1 MAMGRHYTPEQKT
14 QFSGGFIATVIAIFV
29 AIIALIAWLVLG
41 SGSADSNSA
50 ADGAGEQSCIEGDLQ
65 LPVASGDKTLAQ
77 SLLASWNATTP
88 VVRDYCVQAVVA
100 EDISKAAVFIDANSP
115 LLQRTIEA
123 AGRKPASSTAGYPL
137 VAGQAAGIY
146 DPTATTDAEVR
157 ADLPADVVSYPGDS
171 PASAVVATALADDA
185 TAGADLL
192 LRDENTALA
201 DAAGP
206 TAAVQA
212 MSAQGQGS
220 FRALEGAYVEY
231 AAVVLNQTGEIDEE
245 QIRAAHTFVED
256 LAEQYHG
263 FESDPQAQGQVES
276 EETNQRLDA
285 SAVWESYLA
294 RTTKDF
300 GSLNATTK
308 NAASA
313 TEDND
318 AAGSGDSD
326 HSNNTDEH
334 ATALQATDTM
344 FLLDTSE
351 NMGAGFANDVT
362 GPTRFQAAADAI
374 AAVAPAL
381 SEAGHAAALWNYS
394 SPLNPGV
401 QQGWRRNIWFS
412 DGAETARSVQLLG
425 TGGVP
430 QTNEA
435 LLAAAHAI
443 SYYAATQQGAAG
455 IASSAP
461 ARIVLIT
468 SGTADAY
475 ADFAEQFR
483 AALGENAQLAVIHVG
498 AGEPDAA
505 LREVAT
511 DVQVAKNAAELDQS
525 LRRAVGI

>member
-41 SGSADSNSA
+41 GGSADSDSS
-50 ADGAGEQSCIEGDLQ
+50 ADGNGEDSCIEGDLQ
-65 LPVASGDKTLAQ
+65 LPVASGDPTLTQ
-77 SLLASWNATTP
+77 SLLASWNAGSP
-88 VVRDYCVQAVVA
+88 VVRDYCVQATVTD
-100 EDISKAAVFIDANSP
+100 DISQAAVYIDADTP
-115 LLQRTIEA
+115 LLERIIGAADRSPAA
-123 AGRKPASSTAGYPL
+123 AGSEYPL

-146 DPTATTDAEVR
+146 DPNAATDAEVNT
-157 ADLPADVVSYPGDS
+157 DLPADAVAYPGDS

-192 LRDENTALA
+192 LRDENTALT

-212 MSAQGQGS
+212 MSSQGEGS
-220 FRALEGAYVEY
+220 FRSLEGAYVEY

-245 QIRAAHTFVED
+245 QTRAAHTFVED

-276 EETNQRLDA
+276 EEMNQRLDA
-285 SAVWESYLA
+285 GAVWESYLT

-300 GSLNATTK
+300 GTLT
-308 NAASA
+308 
-313 TEDND
+313 
-318 AAGSGDSD
+318 AAGTDGADRTE
-326 HSNNTDEH
+326 NTGEQAAGLH
-334 ATALQATDTM
+334 ATDTL

-351 NMGAGFANDVT
+351 NMGSGFAEDQA

-374 AAVAPAL
+374 AAAAPAL
-381 SEAGHAAALWNYS
+381 SEAGHSAALWNYS

-443 SYYAATQQGAAG
+443 SDYAATQPAATEPGA
-455 IASSAP
+455 STP

-475 ADFAEQFR
+475 ADFSDQFR